1 MQARPEYPDSLLYQ
15 QLNTYSKGIIMDLSN
30 LSLGDLRNLQD
41 QIKQEM
47 KKREH
52 QEVQKAREQIL
63 AIAQSVGLP
72 LKDLINTSGRGAK
85 AEKASGTGSV
95 AVRFRNPADA
105 SQQWTGRGRQ
115 PKWVKEWVEGGKSI
129 DQLRV

>member
-1 MQARPEYPDSLLYQ
+1 
-15 QLNTYSKGIIMDLSN
+15 MDLSN
-30 LSLGDLRNLQD
+30 MSLGDLRNLQE
-41 QIKQEM
+41 QVKQEM

-52 QEVQKAREQIL
+52 QEVQKAREQIM

-72 LKDLINTSGRGAK
+72 LKDLINANARGAK
-85 AEKASGTGSV
+85 SAQAGGSV
-95 AVRFRNPADA
+95 AVRYRNPADA

-115 PKWVKEWVEGGKSI
+115 PNWVKEWVEGGKSI

>member
-1 MQARPEYPDSLLYQ
+1 
-15 QLNTYSKGIIMDLSN
+15 MDLSN
-30 LSLGDLRNLQD
+30 LSLGDLRNLQE

-52 QEVQKAREQIL
+52 QEVQKAREQII

-72 LKDLINTSGRGAK
+72 LKDLINTNVRGAK
-85 AEKASGTGSV
+85 GTQAGGSV
-95 AVRFRNPADA
+95 AVRYRNPDNA

-115 PKWVKEWVEGGKSI
+115 PKWVKEWVEGGQPL

>member
-1 MQARPEYPDSLLYQ
+1 
-15 QLNTYSKGIIMDLSN
+15 
-30 LSLGDLRNLQD
+30 LRNLQE

-52 QEVQKAREQIL
+52 QDLQKAREQIL
-63 AIAQSVGLP
+63 AIAQSVGVP
-72 LKDLINTSGRGAK
+72 LKDLISSGRAGK
-85 AEKASGTGSV
+85 AAASGTGSV
-95 AVRFRNPADA
+95 AVRYRHPDDA

-115 PKWVKEWVEGGKSI
+115 PKWVKEWVEGGKSL